1 MAQDYLNII
10 GNWNSMAQ
18 QGRERANAAMET
30 KLKTFELQAKNQM
43 LQKQNE
49 EVRKAQG
56 NERIG
61 DDKQIHRPNIN
72 PSNTYNF

>member
-1 MAQDYLNII
+1 MPIWLRRFHIQKISEFN
-10 GNWNSMAQ
+10 
-18 QGRERANAAMET
+18 E
-30 KLKTFELQAKNQM
+30 
-43 LQKQNE
+43 KQNE